1 MQIQKNINPYEL
13 YSNRVSSTKT
23 RQETSV
29 KQRLKSKRK
38 TLYSVGAV
46 LSVIAFVF
54 AITAINLAFDSS
66 VMALQPEFRMNAPEY
81 SSLNG
86 VFAEYEP
93 TIEVSVVNRGADKV
107 IISTEIITVE
117 ELLAN
122 NDFVLDESCIVNH
135 SLDTTVYEGMEI
147 IVDSVTYEEVEE
159 VSSVPFTVKTV
170 EVSNIPRGTR
180 QVVTKGQNG
189 SATTTYR
196 KKFINGNF
204 DSQEILSEKIT
215 KQPIQEVSYLGV
227 GGSFVGGDGVKY
239 SYSYY
244 IDVSATCYG
253 SGQAEFPV
261 GKLTAT
267 GYPVDET
274 VIAVDPNVIPLHT
287 KCYVTGSYQDV
298 GVRYAR
304 DTGGAIK
311 GNKIDIYF
319 NASYQELRNFGRRNM
334 RVYIL
339 D

>member
-23 RQETSV
+23 RQETSA
-29 KQRLKSKRK
+29 KQKIKSKQK
-38 TLYSVGAV
+38 SLYTAGVVLAV
-46 LSVIAFVF
+46 IVFVF
-54 AITAINLAFDSS
+54 AITAINVAFDSS
-66 VMALQPEFRMNAPEY
+66 VLALQPEFRMNSPEY
-81 SSLNG
+81 SSSNG
-86 VFAEYEP
+86 VFAGYEP

-135 SLDTTVYEGMEI
+135 SLDTMVYEGMEI
-147 IVDSVTYEEVEE
+147 TVDSVTYEDMEV
-159 VSSVPFTVKTV
+159 VSSVPYSVKTI

-189 SATTTYR
+189 SVTSIYR
-196 KKFINGNF
+196 KKFINGEF
-204 DSQEILSEKIT
+204 DSQELLSETVT
-215 KQPIQEVSYLGV
+215 KQPVQEVSNLGV
-227 GGSFVGGDGVKY
+227 GGTFTGGDGVKY

-253 SGQAEFPV
+253 SGQAAFPV
-261 GKLTAT
+261 GKPTAT

-319 NASYQELRNFGRRNM
+319 NAPLHDLLLFGRRNM